1 MLFMTDLKLN
11 VYYDI
16 KRLFV
21 CVFVFCPQLFP
32 HRDGRILALI
42 SACPSYH
49 LTSSRKSAL
58 IQKSSA

>member
-42 SACPSYH
+42 SACPSYY
-49 LTSSRKSAL
+49 LTSSGN
-58 IQKSSA
+58 QP